1 MRIGQFFIMFGIMAA
16 TLATGSRRARADIY
30 QLANGG
36 ELRGELVNR
45 DDSARRT
52 FVIHTFDGATV
63 TLERSQ
69 VKQIVSQTP
78 ADLEYE
84 KIRPT
89 FADTAAD
96 QLRLAEWCKE
106 KSLTRARQAALE
118 RVLELDPENR
128 QARMGLGYSQ
138 IDGRWVQPDQLMQ
151 ERGYVRYKGRW
162 LLPQEVELEEQ
173 RHKSEMAEKQWFT
186 NLKRW
191 RGWLDEPGK
200 VAQVR
205 EEVGSIDDPLAVAAL
220 AQTLKTEPRQEMRV
234 WCLQALGRIKTP
246 DAIKVIVDQSL
257 RDDNE
262 EEIRLTCFDVL
273 TGDAARI
280 AVPQYVGALKDKDNA
295 IVNRAGYAL
304 GKLGDKSAI
313 LPLIDALVTTHKF
326 IVMEGSGNPGQ
337 TSAGFSPSGAGG
349 PGGFTFGGPKQ
360 VTIKRDLNNQQVL
373 DALTN
378 LTGLNLGFDQRAW
391 RNWYASQKKSP
402 TVGTSR
408 D

>member
-1 MRIGQFFIMFGIMAA
+1 
-16 TLATGSRRARADIY
+16 
-30 QLANGG
+30 
-36 ELRGELVNR
+36 
-45 DDSARRT
+45 
-52 FVIHTFDGATV
+52 
-63 TLERSQ
+63 
-69 VKQIVSQTP
+69 
-78 ADLEYE
+78 
-84 KIRPT
+84 
-89 FADTAAD
+89 
-96 QLRLAEWCKE
+96 
-106 KSLTRARQAALE
+106 
-118 RVLELDPENR
+118 
-128 QARMGLGYSQ
+128 MGLGYSQ

-151 ERGYVRYKGRW
+151 ECGYVRYKGRW
-162 LLPQEVELEEQ
+162 LLPQEVELEEK
-173 RHKSEMAEKQWFT
+173 RHKNELAEKQWFT

-205 EEVGSIDDPLAVAAL
+205 EEISKIDDPLAVAAL

-234 WCLQALGRIKTP
+234 WCLQALGRIKTA

-262 EEIRLTCFDVL
+262 EEIRLTCFDEL
-273 TGDAARI
+273 SGDAARI
-280 AVPQYVGALKDKDNA
+280 AVPQYVGALRDKDNA

-313 LPLIDALVTTHKF
+313 LPLIDAVVTTHKF

-349 PGGFTFGGPKQ
+349 PGGMTFGGPKQ
-360 VTIKRDLNNQQVL
+360 ITIKRDLNNQQVL

-378 LTGLNLGFDQRAW
+378 LTGVNLGFDQRAW

-402 TVGTSR
+402 SLSSSKN
-408 D
+408 